1 MKSIIRFLATGCYT
15 GEMPIIAGTWGTLPG
30 LVLAIFVFGVDV
42 QFQILITVG
51 VIAISVVVASLAE
64 KDFGHDAKPIVID
77 EVAGMLVTLVFVP
90 RVWYY
95 YVLGFVLFRAM
106 DVLKPYPARKFESL
120 PSGWGVTAD
129 DVAAGVYANI
139 LLQVVV
145 HFTKTL

>member
-15 GEMPIIAGTWGTLPG
+15 GEMPIIPGTWGTLPG
-30 LVLAIFVFGVDV
+30 LALAIFVFGVDV
-42 QFQILITVG
+42 QYQVLITVG
-51 VIAISVVVASLAE
+51 MIAVSVILASAAE
-64 KDFGHDAKPIVID
+64 KDLGHDAKPIVID

-95 YVLGFVLFRAM
+95 YILGFVLFRAM
-106 DVLKPYPARKFESL
+106 DVLKPFPARKFELL

-139 LLQVVV
+139 LLQVIV
-145 HFTKTL
+145 HFTKNL